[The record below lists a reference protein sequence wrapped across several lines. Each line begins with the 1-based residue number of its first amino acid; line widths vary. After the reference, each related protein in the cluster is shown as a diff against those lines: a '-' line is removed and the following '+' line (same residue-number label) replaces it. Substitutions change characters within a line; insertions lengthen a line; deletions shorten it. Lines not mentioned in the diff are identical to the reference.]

1 MSNELSNLQPPRGAT
16 KTRKRLGRGV
26 GSGLGK
32 TSGKGHKGQK
42 ARKSPDVGVYFE
54 GGQTPLQRRLPKI
67 GFKNIFALKFATV
80 NVGDLGVFEAGAR
93 VDEVM
98 LRRANL
104 VKGRFDAVKIL
115 GDGELDRALTV
126 VAQKFTKQASEK
138 IAAAGGTV
146 VTEAVA
152 K

>member
-16 KTRKRLGRGV
+16 
-26 GSGLGK
+26 K

-80 NVGDLGVFEAGAR
+80 NVSDLAVFEAGAR
-93 VDEVM
+93 VDETM

-104 VKGRFDAVKIL
+104 VKGRFDAIKIL
-115 GDGELDRALTV
+115 GDGELDRPLTV
-126 VAQKFTKQASEK
+126 VAAKFTKSAEEK
-138 IAAAGGTV
+138 IAAAGGSV
-146 VTEAVA
+146 VVEAA
-152 K
+152 

>member
-80 NVGDLGVFEAGAR
+80 NVSDLAVFEPGAR
-93 VDEVM
+93 VDEAM

-115 GDGELDRALTV
+115 GDGEIDRPLTV
-126 VAQKFTKQASEK
+126 VAQKFTKSASEK
-138 IAAAGGTV
+138 IAAAGGSA